1 MLIITITIIAIIAI
15 IFIIVW
21 SGVSLGQVL
30 RTQIKASA
38 TAFQSL
44 SEILII
50 TFIITLIITL
60 TITLIITINFII
72 VTTVAVLI
80 TIVDSSF

>member
-1 MLIITITIIAIIAI
+1 MLTITIIILTIITLI
-15 IFIIVW
+15 LIMVW

-44 SEILII
+44 PEILII
-50 TFIITLIITL
+50 TFIITLI
-60 TITLIITINFII
+60 TIVIIMI
-72 VTTVAVLI
+72 VTTVERGWLLSH
-80 TIVDSSF
+80 TP

>member
-15 IFIIVW
+15 ILIIVW

-50 TFIITLIITL
+50 TFIITLIIT
-60 TITLIITINFII
+60 INIII

>member
-1 MLIITITIIAIIAI
+1 MLIITITIITIIAI
-15 IFIIVW
+15 ILIIVW

-50 TFIITLIITL
+50 TFIITL